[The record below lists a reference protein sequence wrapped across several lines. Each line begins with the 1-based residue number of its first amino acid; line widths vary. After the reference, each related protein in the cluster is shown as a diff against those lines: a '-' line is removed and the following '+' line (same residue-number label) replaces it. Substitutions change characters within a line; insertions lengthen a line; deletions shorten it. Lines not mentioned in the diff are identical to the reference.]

1 MTWQRI
7 NLRTAAAVGQPG
19 PLPEDIATGYDEAQL
34 ARIGEVVRA
43 WRGYGFVPAAPA
55 DPPRRL
61 IPKSVVQERVHL
73 VGKLDLAL
81 AALNSDAISFAR
93 WFAPDWPN
101 VYFDDPGLLAILEAI
116 GCTAE
121 EIAAITAE

>member
-1 MTWQRI
+1 MTYQRI
-7 NLRTAAAVGQPG
+7 NLRTGAAVGQPG
-19 PLPEDIATGYDEAQL
+19 PLPADLAELDAEQL
-34 ARIGEVVRA
+34 VRAGEHVPA
-43 WRGYGFVPAAPA
+43 WRGYGFVAVSPP

-61 IPKSVVQERVHL
+61 IPKSLVQERVHD
-73 VGKLDLAL
+73 VGKLELAL

-121 EIAAITAE
+121 EIEMITAE